1 MSETALYEQ
10 IGLLQGQLTHAK
22 QIIEELTKERNKF
35 RSQAMMRQAAK
46 DALQDEVRN
55 LEIKVQHLEQQL
67 ERAYE

>member
-10 IGLLQGQLTHAK
+10 IGLLQQQLAHAR
-22 QIIEELTKERNKF
+22 QLIEEVTKDRNKY
-35 RSQAMMRQAAK
+35 RSQAFMRQAAK
-46 DALQDEVRN
+46 DTLQDEVRN

>member
-10 IGLLQGQLTHAK
+10 VGLLQQQLAHAK

-46 DALQDEVRN
+46 DALQNEVRN

>member
-1 MSETALYEQ
+1 M
-10 IGLLQGQLTHAK
+10 QGQLTHAK